1 VRLTESALTTKNYCT
16 VDQLLIAPHHQSLIR
31 YPDIRRESRF
41 LPTPSGFDAP
51 VRGGGHRWNI
61 AITFGKKK
69 TRTMWLPDGEK
80 SWRYVYWFS
89 TDTQDGHCTGCAYTY
104 HRAAKMNRII
114 DIAVRT
120 SATKL
125 RCKKVL
131 YCGLFYCSSS
141 QSALEELFN
150 QRGREWWLRQV
161 FKSKFSLVWH

>member
-80 SWRYVYWFS
+80 SWICLLIFDRHTRRTLHRLRLYIASRGKNEQNYWYS
-89 TDTQDGHCTGCAYTY
+89 GTHKCN
-104 HRAAKMNRII
+104 K
-114 DIAVRT
+114 IAM
-120 SATKL
+120 
-125 RCKKVL
+125 
-131 YCGLFYCSSS
+131 
-141 QSALEELFN
+141 QE
-150 QRGREWWLRQV
+150 
-161 FKSKFSLVWH
+161 SLVLRAILLQQFAICTRRAF